1 MPKKKKKKKKKKIT
15 TQKEEITEE
24 KPAEVP
30 QEERSQLLSYQ
41 HQDKDETKTKQL
53 ETAVLNE
60 DSEPEEDVF
69 RPADEI
75 IKDSGG
81 GHPSASL
88 SRENDDFKGSMSSLL
103 SDEWQP
109 RRSERIF
116 INSSVTTNSSSS
128 PLSPTTK
135 GSEFS
140 YAKKTKKGPSVKA
153 VSISSKIFL
162 FLKSCVEAVK

>member
-1 MPKKKKKKKKKKIT
+1 MPKKKKKKKKKKVT
-15 TQKEEITEE
+15 TQKEDVTEE
-24 KPAEVP
+24 KPAEVY
-30 QEERSQLLSYQ
+30 QEELPQLPSYQ
-41 HQDKDETKTKQL
+41 HQDEDETKQL
-53 ETAVLNE
+53 EITVLNE

-81 GHPSASL
+81 GHPGASI
-88 SRENDDFKGSMSSLL
+88 SRETDDFKGSMSSLL

-140 YAKKTKKGPSVKA
+140 YAKKTKKGPSFKA
-153 VSISSKIFL
+153 VSINCKYLL
-162 FLKSCVEAVK
+162 FGIVVSRL

>member
-30 QEERSQLLSYQ
+30 QEERSQLPSYQ
-41 HQDKDETKTKQL
+41 HQDKDETKQL

-140 YAKKTKKGPSVKA
+140 YVKKTKKGPSVKA

-162 FLKSCVEAVK
+162 LWKSCVEAVK